1 MNWNDNLAVG
11 VNSIDNQHKE
21 LFFKI
26 NDLLVAMKSG
36 NGNNEIFKM
45 LNFLENY
52 VTKHFNDEESIQRKN
67 NYPGYNIQH
76 EQHEAFK
83 KELTDLRKSVETHGV
98 SAVYVISIQKK
109 ISDWWYNHITKLD
122 KELGNYLAANY
133 PSR

>member
-1 MNWNDNLAVG
+1 MMNWNDNLAVG

-21 LFFKI
+21 LFSKI

-76 EQHEAFK
+76 EQHESSVVVKIVVAFDQTFLP
-83 KELTDLRKSVETHGV
+83 LTEC
-98 SAVYVISIQKK
+98 IS
-109 ISDWWYNHITKLD
+109 H
-122 KELGNYLAANY
+122 AA
-133 PSR
+133 